1 MELWDA
7 YDANFNK
14 IEGVTLVRGEEST
27 FSDDIYHLVCDI
39 IVRHVD
45 GTYLLMQR
53 DLQKHF
59 GGMWEATAGGSAL
72 QGETPVVCAHRELE
86 EETGIVASE
95 LTEVGRVVDTSKH
108 SAYVEYMCI
117 TDWDKDN
124 IRLQEGETIAYR
136 WVTKNELINM
146 KADELV
152 TDRIQNFIEELHL

>member
-7 YDANFNK
+7 YDADFNK
-14 IEGVTLVRGEEST
+14 IEGITLVRGEELT
-27 FSDDIYHLVCDI
+27 FPDDIFHLVCDI
-39 IVRHVD
+39 IVRHED

-53 DLQKHF
+53 DIRKHF

-72 QGETPVVCAHRELE
+72 QGETPIVCAKRELE
-86 EETGIVASE
+86 EETGIAAFE
-95 LTEVGRVVDTSKH
+95 LTEVGRVVDVSKH

-117 TDWDKDN
+117 TDWDKNN

>member
-7 YDANFNK
+7 YDANFNI
-14 IEGVTLVRGEEST
+14 IEGITLVRGEEST

-53 DLQKHF
+53 DLHKHF

-72 QGETPVVCAHRELE
+72 QGETPLECAHRELE
-86 EETGIVASE
+86 EETGIVVSE
-95 LTEVGRVVDTSKH
+95 LTEVGRIVDTSKH

-124 IRLQEGETIAYR
+124 IRLQEGETIAYK
-136 WVTKNELINM
+136 WVTRDELLAM
-146 KADELV
+146 KEDELV
-152 TDRIQNFIEELHL
+152 TERIQNFIEDLRL

>member
-7 YDANFNK
+7 YDADFNK
-14 IEGVTLVRGEEST
+14 IEGITLVRGEELT
-27 FSDDIYHLVCDI
+27 FPDDIFHLVCDI
-39 IVRHVD
+39 IVRHED

-53 DLQKHF
+53 DIRKHF

-72 QGETPVVCAHRELE
+72 QGETPIVCAKRELE
-86 EETGIVASE
+86 EETGIAASE
-95 LTEVGRVVDTSKH
+95 LTEVGRVVDVSKH

-117 TDWDKDN
+117 TDWDKNN

>member
-53 DLQKHF
+53 DLHKHF

-72 QGETPVVCAHRELE
+72 QGETPVVCAKRELE
-86 EETGIVASE
+86 EETGIAASE
-95 LTEVGRVVDTSKH
+95 LTEVGRVVDVSKH

-117 TDWDKDN
+117 TDWDKNN